1 MVYTDRQGKTRSYL
15 RPDSKSQVTVEYDSL
30 NRPVRVHTIVI
41 STQHDEFIRPD
52 GAMTLEE
59 ADRKMVE
66 KITEDV
72 RNILIPRLKSRL
84 TAKEAAMI
92 DDKFI
97 LHVNPTGKFVI
108 GGPHGDTGLTGRKI
122 IVDTYGGRGAHGGG
136 AFSGKDPSKVD
147 RSAAYAARH
156 IAKNLVAA
164 GVADSI
170 LVQVAYAI
178 GVARPVSLCVNTY
191 GTSHLAI
198 SDAELSEKVA
208 AMVDMRP
215 NAIEKRLKLRNPIYR
230 ETATYGHMGRE
241 PRTVTK
247 HFHSKYEGDREMEV
261 ELFTWEKLDLQDAF
275 RKEFNL

>member
-1 MVYTDRQGKTRSYL
+1 M
-15 RPDSKSQVTVEYDSL
+15 
-30 NRPVRVHTIVI
+30 
-41 STQHDEFIRPD
+41 
-52 GAMTLEE
+52 
-59 ADRKMVE
+59 
-66 KITEDV
+66 
-72 RNILIPRLKSRL
+72 
-84 TAKEAAMI
+84 
-92 DDKFI
+92 
-97 LHVNPTGKFVI
+97 
-108 GGPHGDTGLTGRKI
+108 
-122 IVDTYGGRGAHGGG
+122 
-136 AFSGKDPSKVD
+136 
-147 RSAAYAARH
+147 
-156 IAKNLVAA
+156 
-164 GVADSI
+164 ADSI